1 MPKNKWNISLTKGS
15 QIAYDNIISILKTN
29 NNIMDIES
37 LKRLLNIKTQHICI
51 LNNSKKKNL
60 GNFIKKNYNNGMID
74 LIDKYSDIGIYFKN
88 NTVMVKYMEEEFS
101 DWDFIDECE
110 YS

>member
-37 LKRLLNIKTQHICI
+37 LKILLNIKTRDICI

-60 GNFIKKNYNNGMID
+60 GNFIKKNYNNGFID
-74 LIDKYSDIGIYFKN
+74 LIDKYTDIGIYSHG
-88 NTVMVKYMEEEFS
+88 NTIMVKYMVEEFL
-101 DWDFIDECE
+101 DWDFIVECE